1 MEKNQSTLFIQSER
15 IDKKK
20 MKMKSCYYQRGK
32 KNSPFGWMR
41 KLSST

>member
-20 MKMKSCYYQRGK
+20 NESEKLLLPMRE